1 MMVNRRRSD
10 FEIIGD
16 MLRAGR
22 NGAGKTKIMYT
33 ANMSYTQM
41 QKYLS
46 FLMGHGFIIEVKVG
60 NPAGTYQVTES
71 GLKLLK
77 SINNSTRMLGLYNV
91 DKLNSSRAVSVK
103 VT

>member
-60 NPAGTYQVTES
+60 NPSGTYQVTES

-91 DKLNSSRAVSVK
+91 DKLNSSRAADLK